1 MNALDNALVSS
12 ASMAVDLAPVADAVS
27 RSFEHRIERARI
39 EAVLGSL
46 LASERFAAARVATFV
61 PILLHRAA
69 CERLREP
76 TVH

>member
-1 MNALDNALVSS
+1 MNAPDNSFAAPAAL
-12 ASMAVDLAPVADAVS
+12 AVDLAPVADAVS
-27 RSFEHRIERARI
+27 RSFEHRIERTRI

-46 LASERFAAARVATFV
+46 MASERFAAARVATFV

-76 TVH
+76 SVH